1 MMVHNFAP
9 LGKLSIFF
17 IIVMITLLSGCSKT
31 PTMEVPILEP
41 PQALPE
47 TPILEPQK
55 PLSNTLEIHAG
66 SMINYYNNSANPLV
80 LSIYQLSSSTDFVT
94 SGFWQLL
101 ENDQS
106 APVAASILRRYR
118 LDAVYP
124 NEARQVILDLLPQTR
139 YLGVFGEF
147 NDPQSPR
154 FSAIIAIDKQ
164 VLDAG
169 LIVTI
174 DQFGVA
180 LSAIVEQSVIG
191 ESQ

>member
-1 MMVHNFAP
+1 MMVHNFAQP
-9 LGKLSIFF
+9 SKLSIFF
-17 IIVMITLLSGCSKT
+17 IVGTIIVLAGCSKT
-31 PTMEVPILEP
+31 PTMELPVLEP
-41 PQALPE
+41 LKAITE
-47 TPILEPQK
+47 EPILEPQK
-55 PLSNTLEIHAG
+55 PLSNTLEIRAG
-66 SMINYYNNSANPLV
+66 PMINYYNSSANPLV
-80 LSIYQLSSSTDFVT
+80 LSIYQLSSSADFVT

-101 ENDQS
+101 ESDQS
-106 APVAASILRRYR
+106 APVAVSILQRYR

-124 NEARQVILDLLPQTR
+124 NEVRQVSLDLLPQTQ

-147 NDPQSPR
+147 NDSQSPR

-169 LIVTI
+169 LLVTI

-180 LSAIVEQSVIG
+180 VSAIVERSEIG

>member
-1 MMVHNFAP
+1 MMVHNCAQP
-9 LGKLSIFF
+9 SKPSIFF
-17 IIVMITLLSGCSKT
+17 IVSAITLLVGCSKT
-31 PTMEVPILEP
+31 PTIEVPLLEP
-41 PQALPE
+41 PQAFIE
-47 TPILEPQK
+47 APILEPQK
-55 PLSNTLEIHAG
+55 PLSNTLEIRAG
-66 SMINYYNNSANPLV
+66 SMVNYYNSSANPLV
-80 LSIYQLSSSTDFVT
+80 LSIYQLSSSADYVT

-106 APVAASILRRYR
+106 APVAASILQRYR

-124 NEARQVILDLLPQTR
+124 NEVRQVSLDLLPQTR

-154 FSAIIAIDKQ
+154 FSAITAIDKQ

-169 LIVTI
+169 LLVTI

-180 LSAIVEQSVIG
+180 VSAIVEQSVIG